1 MLHTRVL
8 AFESVHVRAI
18 LSLSTWYRPSLRH
31 DGALPSCLPTP
42 PWRLQRGWVAL
53 QATPL
58 WHVKLFVVRYC
69 HPRNTQKTSRIL
81 PLNSLWSHQL
91 ILFYHHVLV
100 ATFIT
105 NKKKVHESRGWWKSR
120 RNTQVRRAES
130 ESLLNPFSLH
140 LFLLCPWARQSRLN
154 RFRGLFS
161 S

>member
-1 MLHTRVL
+1 MPECYIHGSWHLN
-8 AFESVHVRAI
+8 
-18 LSLSTWYRPSLRH
+18 LSMSELFWVSPPGTDRH
-31 DGALPSCLPTP
+31 LDMTLPSCLPTP

-105 NKKKVHESRGWWKSR
+105 NKKSRDWWKSR